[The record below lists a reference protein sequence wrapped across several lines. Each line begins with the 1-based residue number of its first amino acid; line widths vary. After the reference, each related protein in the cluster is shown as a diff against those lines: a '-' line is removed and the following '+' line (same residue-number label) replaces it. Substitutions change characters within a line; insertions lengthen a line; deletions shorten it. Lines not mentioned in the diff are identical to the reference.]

1 LFPFPTAKG
10 TAMNQLELR
19 YGCNPHQKPARI
31 FRKDGGDLPFK
42 ILRGS
47 PGYINLLDALN
58 AWQLARELRQVFG
71 VPGAASFKHVSP
83 AGAAISVPLSDELRQ
98 AYFIPGNE
106 ELSPIAAAYARAR
119 GADRLSSYG
128 DFAAVSD
135 IVDASL
141 AKLLRREASDAI
153 IAPGYDPDALEILGR
168 KKEGFLII
176 EMDPA
181 YEPEDLESRDVFGLT
196 FEQKRNNLITGLD
209 SVENIVS
216 KNKSLSDEAKRD
228 LVIASIS
235 LKYTQSNSVCFA
247 KDGQVIG
254 SGAGQQNRLACVD
267 LAGKKAEA
275 WHLRQHPRVLAMDFI
290 PKLMRPHKIN
300 AIEQFLAG
308 EMSEEARRAWEPN
321 FATVPDPLTES
332 DQTEWMSQLTGVSLS
347 SDAFFPFRDNID
359 RAARTGVTQIFQT
372 GGSVRDDDVIKA
384 VDEYGITMVMSG
396 TRIFHH

>member
-1 LFPFPTAKG
+1 
-10 TAMNQLELR
+10 MNQLELR

-31 FRKDGGDLPFK
+31 YRKDGDDLPFK
-42 ILRGS
+42 VLRGS

-58 AWQLARELRQVFG
+58 AWQLARELKQVFD

-83 AGAAISVPLSDELRQ
+83 AGAAIAVPLSDSLRQ
-98 AYFIPGNE
+98 AYFIPRNE
-106 ELSPIAAAYARAR
+106 ELSPVAAAYARAR

-135 IVDASL
+135 VVDTSL

-153 IAPGYDPDALEILGR
+153 IAPGYEPEALEILGR

-176 EMDPA
+176 EIDPS
-181 YEPEDLESRDVFGLT
+181 YEPEELESREVFGLT
-196 FEQKRNNLITGLD
+196 FEQKRNDLITGLE
-209 SVENIVS
+209 SVENIIS
-216 KNKSLSDEAKRD
+216 KNRNLSDEAKRD
-228 LVIASIS
+228 LVVASIS

-254 SGAGQQNRLACVD
+254 NGAGQQNRLACVD

-275 WHLRQHPRVLAMDFI
+275 WHLRQHPRVLAMDFV

-308 EMSEEARRAWEPN
+308 EMSAEARRAWEPN
-321 FATVPDPLTES
+321 FSTVPEPLTETERS
-332 DQTEWMSQLTGVSLS
+332 EWMSQLTGVSLS

-359 RAARTGVTQIFQT
+359 RAAKTGVTQIVQT
-372 GGSVRDDDVIKA
+372 GGSLRDDDVIQA
-384 VDEYGITMVMSG
+384 VDEYGMTMIMSG
-396 TRIFHH
+396 TRLFHH

>member
-1 LFPFPTAKG
+1 
-10 TAMNQLELR
+10 M
-19 YGCNPHQKPARI
+19 
-31 FRKDGGDLPFK
+31 
-42 ILRGS
+42 
-47 PGYINLLDALN
+47 
-58 AWQLARELRQVFG
+58 
-71 VPGAASFKHVSP
+71 
-83 AGAAISVPLSDELRQ
+83 
-98 AYFIPGNE
+98 
-106 ELSPIAAAYARAR
+106 
-119 GADRLSSYG
+119 
-128 DFAAVSD
+128 
-135 IVDASL
+135 DASL

>member
-1 LFPFPTAKG
+1 
-10 TAMNQLELR
+10 MNQLELR

-31 FRKDGGDLPFK
+31 YRKDGGDLPFK
-42 ILRGS
+42 VLQGS

-58 AWQLARELRQVFG
+58 AWQLARELKQVFG

-83 AGAAISVPLSDELRQ
+83 AGAAIAVPLSDALRQ
-98 AYFIPGNE
+98 AYFIPQNE
-106 ELSPIAAAYARAR
+106 ELSPVASAYARAR

-135 IVDASL
+135 IVDVSL

-153 IAPGYDPDALEILGR
+153 IAPGYEPEALEILGR

-176 EMDPA
+176 EIDPN
-181 YEPEDLESRDVFGLT
+181 YEPEEQESRDVFGLT
-196 FEQKRNNLITGLD
+196 FEQKRNDLVTGLEL
-209 SVENIVS
+209 VENIVS
-216 KNKSLSDEAKRD
+216 TNKNLTDDGKRD

-267 LAGKKAEA
+267 LAAKKAEA
-275 WHLRQHPRVLAMDFI
+275 WHLRQHPRVLALDFI

-308 EMSEEARRAWEPN
+308 EMSDEAHRAWEPN
-321 FATVPDPLTES
+321 FSTIPELLSKSERDA
-332 DQTEWMSQLTGVSLS
+332 WMSELTGVSLS

-359 RAARTGVTQIFQT
+359 RAAKTGVTQIVQT
-372 GGSVRDDDVIKA
+372 GGSLRDDEVIQA
-384 VDEYGITMVMSG
+384 VNEYGITMTMSG
-396 TRIFHH
+396 VRLFHH

>member
-1 LFPFPTAKG
+1 
-10 TAMNQLELR
+10 MNQLELR

-31 FRKDGGDLPFK
+31 YRKDGGKLPFK
-42 ILRGS
+42 VLQGS

-58 AWQLARELRQVFG
+58 AWQLVLELKQVFG

-83 AGAAISVPLSDELRQ
+83 AGAAIAVPLSDALRQ
-98 AYFIPGNE
+98 SYFIPSKE
-106 ELSPIAAAYARAR
+106 ELSPVACAYARAR

-135 IVDASL
+135 IVDVPL

-153 IAPGYDPDALEILGR
+153 IAPGYEPDALEILGR
-168 KKEGFLII
+168 KKEGFIVI
-176 EMDPA
+176 EIDPD
-181 YEPEDLESRDVFGLT
+181 YNPELQESRDVFGLT
-196 FEQKRNNLITGLD
+196 FEQKRNEHVTGLELVD
-209 SVENIVS
+209 NIVS
-216 KNKSLSDEAKRD
+216 KNQALSDEAKRD
-228 LVIASIS
+228 LVVASIS

-275 WHLRQHPRVLAMDFI
+275 WHLRQHPRVLGMKFV

-308 EMSEEARRAWEPN
+308 EMSNEARHAWKPYFE
-321 FATVPDPLTES
+321 TVPEPLTDTQRE
-332 DQTEWMSQLTGVSLS
+332 DWMGELADVSLS

-359 RAARTGVTQIFQT
+359 RAAKTGVKYIVQT
-372 GGSVRDDDVIKA
+372 GGSLRDDDVIHA
-384 VDEYGITMVMSG
+384 VNEYDMVMAMSG
-396 TRIFHH
+396 IRLFHH